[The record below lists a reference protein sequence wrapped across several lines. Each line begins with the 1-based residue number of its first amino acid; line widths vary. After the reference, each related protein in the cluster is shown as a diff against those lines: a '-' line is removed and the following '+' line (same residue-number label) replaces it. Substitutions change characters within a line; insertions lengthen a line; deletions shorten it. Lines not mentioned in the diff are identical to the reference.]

1 MMREELLEKYKY
13 VRDENRHVA
22 DLKKQIKDAEV
33 NYTTL
38 KGKEL
43 DVIERHSG
51 RTLAKYALP
60 MLLATISGILTIVLL
75 FNHDIRKLSVFMIGA
90 TFFFYGIAGLI
101 MRISFAKQDR
111 DQNAIESARIHNEE
125 VIPAYHVYQE
135 KIDQFNRALSVSKLA
150 VYENTI
156 PEVYRNEDAINFFIT
171 ALETLRADSE
181 KELFNLYEEDLHRRK
196 IEQLEQEKLQ
206 QLDASLVHCP
216 KCNGTHCR
224 MITSTKTDS
233 TPFGLGDACCGW
245 ILFGPIGILCGL
257 CGASSSTETKTY
269 WVCDDCGKK
278 FSDD

>member
-1 MMREELLEKYKY
+1 M
-13 VRDENRHVA
+13 H
-22 DLKKQIKDAEV
+22 I
-33 NYTTL
+33 
-38 KGKEL
+38 
-43 DVIERHSG
+43 S
-51 RTLAKYALP
+51 LAK
-60 MLLATISGILTIVLL
+60 
-75 FNHDIRKLSVFMIGA
+75 H
-90 TFFFYGIAGLI
+90 
-101 MRISFAKQDR
+101 DR